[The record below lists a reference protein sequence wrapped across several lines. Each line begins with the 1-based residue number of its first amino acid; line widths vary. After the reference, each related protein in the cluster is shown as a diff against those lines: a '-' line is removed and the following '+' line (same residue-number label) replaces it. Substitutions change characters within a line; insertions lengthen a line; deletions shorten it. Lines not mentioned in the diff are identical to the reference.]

1 MKIKHF
7 FLLFLLI
14 PIFAFTLHKYYL
26 SLTQIE
32 FNNSSKSIEVI
43 TNVFVD
49 DIETVLNKIN
59 AKDLRLNTKK
69 EPADSDIY
77 FEKYLK
83 NHIQFKI
90 NNKAVSFDYLGKE
103 YDGDIVYFYLEIKN
117 VTSIQILEIENTLLV
132 TEFPKQQN
140 LIKSKVNGKHKSLL
154 LTKKKNKGLLK
165 Y

>member
-1 MKIKHF
+1 MKTKQF

-14 PIFAFTLHKYYL
+14 PLFAFTAHKYYL
-26 SLTQIE
+26 SLTQINY
-32 FNNSSKSIEVI
+32 NNSSKSIEVI

-49 DIETVLNKIN
+49 DIETVLNKIHS
-59 AKDLRLNTKK
+59 KDLRLNTKK
-69 EPADSDIY
+69 EPTGSDIY

-83 NHIQFKI
+83 NHLHFKI
-90 NNKAVSFDYLGKE
+90 DNKAVSFDYLGKE
-103 YDGDIVYFYLEIKN
+103 YEGDIVYFYLEIKN
-117 VTSIQILEIENTLLV
+117 IKRVQSIEIKNTLLV

-140 LIKSKVNGKHKSLL
+140 LVKSKVNGKHKSIL